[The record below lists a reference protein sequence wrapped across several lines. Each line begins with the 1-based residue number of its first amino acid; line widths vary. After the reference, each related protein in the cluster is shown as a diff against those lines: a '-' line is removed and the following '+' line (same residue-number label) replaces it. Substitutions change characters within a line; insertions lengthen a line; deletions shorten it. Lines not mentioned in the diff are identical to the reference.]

1 MRRNGR
7 AAINRY
13 KLLMNKATANEES
26 LRFSDTKHVCGVAYI
41 LLEDIPAM
49 LRIHVRH
56 STLGISFCRSF
67 LTDPRREGRSH
78 CQLTGQNPRGDDK
91 IYLGAY
97 IPRGPSGYEAY
108 LPEFTTIVTLVAF
121 NLVLYRHFPI
131 PQYPLPFRHR
141 DSSYSFQRR

>member
-97 IPRGPSGYEAY
+97 IPRGPSR
-108 LPEFTTIVTLVAF
+108 LRSLFTRIHY
-121 NLVLYRHFPI
+121 NRHSRGF
-131 PQYPLPFRHR
+131 
-141 DSSYSFQRR
+141 